1 MIKSFIIWDEI
12 SLVSGPLLW
21 TMYSRVPN
29 RRVGWN
35 KRVGGKIAGNL
46 INKLDGIKELVGNCT
61 KAKNELV
68 RNFNNFIALKIT
80 LSVHQLLEIELVYRK
95 FLILSQIIY

>member
-1 MIKSFIIWDEI
+1 MVKVG
-12 SLVSGPLLW
+12 SLFSSK
-21 TMYSRVPN
+21 YSRVPN

-61 KAKNELV
+61 KM
-68 RNFNNFIALKIT
+68 
-80 LSVHQLLEIELVYRK
+80 SWLEILVIS
-95 FLILSQIIY
+95 LN

>member
-1 MIKSFIIWDEI
+1 MIRIFNTGGSELNFGTLIEN
-12 SLVSGPLLW
+12 G
-21 TMYSRVPN
+21 YSRVPN

-68 RNFNNFIALKIT
+68 RNFSNFIKLKIT
-80 LSVHQLLEIELVYRK
+80 LTVHQLLEIELVYRK
-95 FLILSQIIY
+95 LIIFSQIIY